1 MRDGTTQATAAR
13 PVTLLA
19 VLGFAALV
27 GCGTVEPVRV
37 TAGAST
43 HAPSVA
49 QPVADVSSFQGSI
62 TAIDAASGHV
72 TMRVSIVWTP
82 VIKAVSEDRRVAI
95 DGGTR
100 GVPEQS
106 ALQIGEALQVKAA
119 PTADGAWHALE
130 IQLLDL
136 E

>member
-1 MRDGTTQATAAR
+1 
-13 PVTLLA
+13 
-19 VLGFAALV
+19 LV
-27 GCGTVEPVRV
+27 GCATVEPVEV
-37 TAGAST
+37 TAGAS
-43 HAPSVA
+43 ARPPAVA

-62 TAIDAASGHV
+62 TAVDAATGQV

-82 VIKAVSEDRRVAI
+82 VMKAVSEDRRVTV
-95 DGGTR
+95 DRSTR

-106 ALQIGEALQVKAA
+106 ALQVGEALQVKAV
-119 PTADGAWHALE
+119 PTGDGGWHASE